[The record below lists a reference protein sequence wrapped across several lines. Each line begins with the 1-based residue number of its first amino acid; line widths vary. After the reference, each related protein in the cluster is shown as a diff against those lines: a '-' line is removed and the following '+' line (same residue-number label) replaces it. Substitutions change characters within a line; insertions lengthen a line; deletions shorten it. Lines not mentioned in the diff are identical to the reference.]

1 MNITSRTFA
10 FLSLAVMGS
19 AAQAQFAVTSRLSE
33 TQAHYL
39 IGYAGDIGQNNY
51 TNNENDL
58 LLSDS
63 TALVGSQTV
72 SGFYPPT
79 NNNWTGTA
87 SWNVTQSYSISG
99 SLASATKL
107 ESSGSIN
114 LGISSVGC
122 TAEVDSLNPGNAFTV
137 DIALASAQ
145 ALTFKGTL
153 ASELPANLV
162 TSQMYG
168 YFWTGS
174 NWQTFLVKFPN
185 STWDESLNLNAGLY
199 RFVTFS
205 TAKASGNESKTA
217 SWNYSI
223 EAVPEPATMLLLAPA
238 VAMLRRRKSR

>member
-1 MNITSRTFA
+1 MKITSRSLFL
-10 FLSLAVMGS
+10 LSLAMIAG
-19 AAQAQFAVTSRLSE
+19 AAHAQFAVTSRLSE
-33 TQAHYL
+33 TQARYF
-39 IGYAGDIGQNNY
+39 IGYAADFTEQNF

-87 SWNVTQSYSISG
+87 TWNVTQSYSISG

-137 DIALASAQ
+137 DIALSSAQ

-168 YFWTGS
+168 YFWNGS
-174 NWQTFLVKFPN
+174 SWQTFLVKFPN
-185 STWDESLNLNAGLY
+185 STWDETLNLNAGLY

-205 TAKASGNESKTA
+205 TAKASGNDSKTA